1 MISEERILQ
10 LAWREQ
16 LNVWSREKERY
27 EKTESN
33 VARVRAEKAWEE
45 LLDIENIIKEKGYNA

>member
-1 MISEERILQ
+1 MISEEKILQ

-16 LNVWSREKERY
+16 LNVWGREKEIY

-33 VARVRAEKAWEE
+33 VARVRAEKAWET
-45 LLDIENIIKEKGYNA
+45 LLDIENIIREKGYNA

>member
-1 MISEERILQ
+1 MISEEKILQ

-16 LNVWSREKERY
+16 LNVWSREKEYY

-33 VARVRAEKAWEE
+33 VARVRAEKAWEA

>member
-1 MISEERILQ
+1 MISEEKILQ

-16 LNVWSREKERY
+16 LNVWGREKEIY

-33 VARVRAEKAWEE
+33 VARRRTEKAWEE
-45 LLDIENIIKEKGYNA
+45 LKEIENIIREKGYNA